1 MQSALTKFHHR
12 DAVNLK
18 DGRECGVRLRDDD
31 LDGASTVSKGEH
43 LLDLPTRMWISPD
56 HYVENAKPLPY

>member
-18 DGRECGVRLRDDD
+18 DGRECGVHLRDDD

-43 LLDLPTRMWISPD
+43 LLDLPTRM
-56 HYVENAKPLPY
+56 